1 MSTISQQFLEHLEK
15 DFVCLHPT
23 DTIPGIG
30 FNPLKTK
37 GHQGIIDIKQRN
49 PNKPF
54 IGFVGSLDRALSCWT
69 PLPGK
74 WNKVLEKLWPC
85 SMSVVWKASTNAP
98 SSLVF
103 EDNTIAIRCP
113 KFKEEFS
120 WMQEVLNSIDYPLP
134 STSVNRTA
142 EYPCVSWD
150 EALNFLQGIP
160 NVFIP
165 NTSINIDNF
174 QSSTLIKILEDGSFS
189 MIREGPVSKTTILEA
204 LE

>member
-1 MSTISQQFLEHLEK
+1 MLSEIFLKHLED

-37 GHQGIIDIKQRN
+37 GHQGILDIKQRN

-54 IGFVGSLDRALSCWT
+54 IGFVGSLQKALRCWKD
-69 PLPGK
+69 LPCG
-74 WNKVLEKLWPC
+74 WQQVLEKLWPC
-85 SMSVVWKASTNAP
+85 SMSVIWKASSFAP

-103 EDNTIAIRCP
+103 EDQTIAIRFP

-120 WMQEVLNSIDYPLP
+120 WMQDVLDHIDYPLP

-142 EYPCVSWD
+142 EYPCLTWE
-150 EALNFLQGIP
+150 EALSFLKGID
-160 NVFIP
+160 NVYIP
-165 NTSINIDNF
+165 DTSIHIDSF
-174 QSSTLIKILEDGSFS
+174 QSSTLIRILEDGSFT
-189 MIREGPVSKTTILEA
+189 MIREGPISKSTILKA
-204 LE
+204 LG

>member
-1 MSTISQQFLEHLEK
+1 MSTLQELFLEHLEK

-54 IGFVGSLDRALSCWT
+54 IGFVGSIDKALKCWKD
-69 PLPGK
+69 LPGN
-74 WNKVLEKLWPC
+74 WNEVLEKLWPC
-85 SMSVVWKASTNAP
+85 SMSVIWKASSEAP
-98 SSLVF
+98 RSLVF
-103 EDNTIAIRCP
+103 EDQTIALRFP
-113 KFKEEFS
+113 KFKEDFS
-120 WMQEVLNSIDYPLP
+120 WMAEVLKSLDYPLP

-150 EALNFLQGIP
+150 EALDFLKGIP
-160 NVFIP
+160 NVYIP
-165 NTSINIDNF
+165 DTSITIDTF
-174 QSSTLIKILEDGSFS
+174 QSSTLIRILEDGSFS
-189 MIREGPVSKTTILEA
+189 MIREGPVSKATILEA
-204 LE
+204 LG